1 MTKVQAQRH
10 LYGPA
15 IIEVLGQRSRNEVLA
30 EIYMTIFFSRLLEH
44 LEKQFLSLGV
54 MTKVQAQ
61 RHTDDPVIIEV
72 LGQRSRNE
80 VLAEI
85 YMTIFFSRLL
95 EPLEKQFLRLG
106 VTTKVQALRHMDD
119 PAIIEVLGQRSSD
132 INLTLHQL
140 L

>member
-10 LYGPA
+10 MDDPA
-15 IIEVLGQRSRNEVLA
+15 IIEFLGQRSRNEVLA
-30 EIYMTIFFSRLLEH
+30 EIYMTIFFSRLLES

-61 RHTDDPVIIEV
+61 RHMDGPAIIEV

-85 YMTIFFSRLL
+85 YMYGRL
-95 EPLEKQFLRLG
+95 
-106 VTTKVQALRHMDD
+106 
-119 PAIIEVLGQRSSD
+119 SSFKGCW
-132 INLTLHQL
+132 NLWKNNS
-140 L
+140 